1 MQRKKKIKKQ
11 LFFGGIK
18 MTDLSSGKKCPKC
31 GGKIIIIKEKPQS
44 WVACLQEVKKCENC
58 GFKMK

>member
-1 MQRKKKIKKQ
+1 
-11 LFFGGIK
+11 